1 MRVGELDLRKNPDC
15 NRSRF
20 CAPPLQDLSVE
31 RVIQHENWNLKDFEK
46 GYDIA
51 LVRVRGNIHL
61 FVS

>member
-1 MRVGELDLRKNPDC
+1 MRVGELDIRKNPDC
-15 NRSRF
+15 NRRF
-20 CAPPLQDLSVE
+20 CAPPPQDLLVE

-51 LVRVRGNIHL
+51 LVRVRGNINL